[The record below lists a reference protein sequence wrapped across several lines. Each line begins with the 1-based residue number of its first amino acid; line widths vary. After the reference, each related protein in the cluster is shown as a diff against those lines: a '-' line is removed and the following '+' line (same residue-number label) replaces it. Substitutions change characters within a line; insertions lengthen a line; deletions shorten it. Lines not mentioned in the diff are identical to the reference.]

1 MKIEIRKG
9 PGCGECPQERRE
21 LSASDFPG
29 IDEAKFNEWKALGLR
44 NKRRARIAA
53 WASLPIAFILRL
65 IARSREWT
73 WQGWD
78 VDWLQVYL
86 LLCIAVFVFVYG
98 AYFDITTRGFRRLG
112 KELKMSARLKAK
124 KKGRAFTG

>member
-1 MKIEIRKG
+1 MKVKFKD
-9 PGCGECPQERRE
+9 
-21 LSASDFPG
+21 LTASDFPG

-53 WASLPIAFILRL
+53 WASLPTALILSL

-86 LLCIAVFVFVYG
+86 MLCIAVFVFGYG
-98 AYFDITTRGFRRLG
+98 AYFDITTRSWRRLSKG
-112 KELKMSARLKAK
+112 LKMAARLRAK
-124 KKGRAFTG
+124 KEGRAFSG

>member
-1 MKIEIRKG
+1 MNINN
-9 PGCGECPQERRE
+9 
-21 LSASDFPG
+21 LSVSDFPG

-53 WASLPIAFILRL
+53 WASLPLALILNL
-65 IARSREWT
+65 IAKSREWT

-86 LLCIAVFVFVYG
+86 ILVIVVFVFGYG
-98 AYFDITTRGFRRLG
+98 AYFDITTRRWRRLN
-112 KELKMSARLKAK
+112 KELKMPVRLRAK
-124 KKGRAFTG
+124 KRGQAFTE